1 MFDNIDQLK
10 KDYDFSTEDVDRIK
24 KLKPIIGKYEDEF
37 VDRFYLFILRFPETG
52 RYLKNADIVS
62 KHKQKLKE
70 WFQELFS
77 GKYDTDYFLKLNRI
91 GQVHVNIGLP
101 THYVNASFNFV
112 RRFIIEKIDVEIEDR
127 RERNQYVVSIG
138 KLLDINLDMLT
149 TAYREEELSKY
160 AVMTPLEKK
169 LFTFAKKFADF
180 IDIAILVALVFVAIF
195 VVGLFFYDV
204 YKLVFNIVPFEEAIL
219 LILGS
224 LLILWAV
231 AELIN
236 EELKHFKGG
245 GFAIAA
251 FIGIAL
257 AAMIRKLLIASLSIS
272 EKGKIFE
279 IISIGVVILI
289 LGIVYWLITKKRN
302 ESFG

>member
-1 MFDNIDQLK
+1 MTNNIKQLM
-10 KDYDFSTEDVDRIK
+10 KDYEFSEQDIRRVVNLR
-24 KLKPIIGKYEDEF
+24 PVMEKYKEEF
-37 VDRFYLFILRFPETG
+37 IDNFYSFIFKFPEAN
-52 RYLKNADIVS
+52 RYLKNPEIVA
-62 KHKQKLKE
+62 KHKERLKE
-70 WFQELFS
+70 WFMELFN
-77 GKYDTDYFLKLNRI
+77 GKYDVDYFLKLNKI

-101 THYVNASFNFV
+101 THYVNASFNFI
-112 RRFIIEKIDVEIEDR
+112 RRFIIEKIDKEIEDR
-127 RERNQYVVSIG
+127 RERNEYVASIG
-138 KLLDINLDMLT
+138 KLLDINLDILT
-149 TAYREEELSKY
+149 MAYREEELSKY

-169 LFTFAKKFADF
+169 LFSFAKKFADF
-180 IDIAILVALVFVAIF
+180 IDLAILTALVLVAVF

-257 AAMIRKLLIASLSIS
+257 AAMIRKLLITSLSIS
-272 EKGKIFE
+272 EKDKVIE
-279 IISIGVVILI
+279 IISIGAVILI
-289 LGIVYWLITKKRN
+289 LGVVYWLISKKRREN
-302 ESFG
+302 YD

>member
-1 MFDNIDQLK
+1 MIENIHQLMR
-10 KDYDFSTEDVDRIK
+10 DYEFTEEDIERIVR
-24 KLKPIIGKYEDEF
+24 LRPILEKYQEEF
-37 VDRFYLFILRFPETG
+37 ISSFYSFIFRFPEAN
-52 RYLKNADIVS
+52 RYLKNQEIVT
-62 KHKQKLKE
+62 KHKQKLRE
-70 WFQELFS
+70 WFIELFS
-77 GKYDTDYFLKLNRI
+77 GKYDLDYFLKLNKI

-112 RRFIIEKIDVEIEDR
+112 RRFIIEKIDREIEDR
-127 RERNQYVVSIG
+127 KARNDYVASIG
-138 KLLDINLDMLT
+138 KLLDINLDILT
-149 TAYREEELSKY
+149 MAYREEELSKY
-160 AVMTPLEKK
+160 AVMTPLEKR
-169 LFTFAKKFADF
+169 LFSFAKKFADF
-180 IDIAILVALVFVAIF
+180 IDLAILTALVLVAIF
-195 VVGLFFYDV
+195 VFGLFFYDV

-272 EKGKIFE
+272 EKDKVIE

-289 LGIVYWLITKKRN
+289 LGVVYWLISRKRN
-302 ESFG
+302 EGYG

>member
-1 MFDNIDQLK
+1 MIENIQQLM
-10 KDYDFSTEDVDRIK
+10 KDYEFTDEDIQKIV
-24 KLKPIIGKYEDEF
+24 KLRTIFEKYQEEF
-37 VDRFYLFILRFPETG
+37 ISSFYSFIFKFPEAN
-52 RYLKNADIVS
+52 RYLKNQELVT
-62 KHKQKLKE
+62 KHRQRLRE
-70 WFQELFS
+70 WFTELFS
-77 GKYDTDYFLKLNRI
+77 GNYDHNYFLKLNRI

-112 RRFIIEKIDVEIEDR
+112 RRFIIEKIDKEIEDR
-127 RERNQYVVSIG
+127 KERNEYVASIG
-138 KLLDINLDMLT
+138 KLLDINLDILT
-149 TAYREEELSKY
+149 MAYREEELSKY

-169 LFTFAKKFADF
+169 LFSFAKKFADF
-180 IDIAILVALVFVAIF
+180 IDLAILTALVLVATFVL
-195 VVGLFFYDV
+195 GLFFYDV

-272 EKGKIFE
+272 EKDKVIE

-289 LGIVYWLITKKRN
+289 LGIVYWLISKKRN
-302 ESFG
+302 ESYS

>member
-1 MFDNIDQLK
+1 MIENIQQLM
-10 KDYDFSTEDVDRIK
+10 KDYEFTDEDIQK
-24 KLKPIIGKYEDEF
+24 IIRLRTIFEKYQEEF
-37 VDRFYLFILRFPETG
+37 ISSFYSFIFKFPEAG
-52 RYLKNADIVS
+52 RYLKNQELVA
-62 KHKQKLKE
+62 KHKQKLRE
-70 WFQELFS
+70 WFIELFS
-77 GKYDTDYFLKLNRI
+77 GNYDHNYFLKLNKI

-112 RRFIIEKIDVEIEDR
+112 RRFIIEKIDKEIEDR
-127 RERNQYVVSIG
+127 KERNEYVASIG
-138 KLLDINLDMLT
+138 KLLDINLDILT
-149 TAYREEELSKY
+149 MAYREEELSKY

-169 LFTFAKKFADF
+169 LFSFAKKFADF
-180 IDIAILVALVFVAIF
+180 IDLAILTALVLVAIF
-195 VVGLFFYDV
+195 VLGLFFYDV

-236 EELKHFKGG
+236 EEIKHFKGG

-272 EKGKIFE
+272 EKDKVIE

-289 LGIVYWLITKKRN
+289 LGVVYWLISKKRN
-302 ESFG
+302 ESYG